1 MTKQL
6 TKKTLAP
13 KQARSRESLRRL
25 TKAAWHVLNEKGLQG
40 ATIPRI
46 AARARV
52 SAGTVYRRF
61 PDKDALLR
69 EVVLE
74 TLRSYDEQ
82 NEAVLTPELAERMSF
97 VALAEMAVRTSL
109 ASQRANAGFL
119 RAIIQFTLSHPSV
132 AFKKKAA
139 DLESRAFG
147 RVVDFMLLKRTE
159 INHPKPEE
167 AIAFGMF
174 LVGLALREIV
184 VLDTV
189 PDARDPRLPANDED
203 LARELTRSFLNY
215 LGIELPTRPL

>member
-1 MTKQL
+1 MI
-6 TKKTLAP
+6 KKTLAP

-25 TKAAWHVLNEKGLQG
+25 TKAAWHVLNEKGLHG

-52 SAGTVYRRF
+52 SPGTVYRRF

-74 TLRSYDEQ
+74 TLRSADEQ
-82 NEAVLTPELAERMSF
+82 NKAVLTPELAER
-97 VALAEMAVRTSL
+97 
-109 ASQRANAGFL
+109 
-119 RAIIQFTLSHPSV
+119 IIQFTLSHPSA

-147 RVVDFMLLKRTE
+147 RVVDFMLLKRAE
-159 INHPKPEE
+159 ISHPKPEE
-167 AIAFGMF
+167 AVAFGML

-184 VLDTV
+184 VLDIL
-189 PDARDPRLPANDED
+189 PDARDVRLPANDED
-203 LARELTRSFLNY
+203 LARELTRSLLNY
-215 LGIELPTRPL
+215 LGVEQPTRPL

>member
-1 MTKQL
+1 MI
-6 TKKTLAP
+6 KKTLAP

-25 TKAAWHVLNEKGLQG
+25 TKAAWHVLNEKGLHG

-52 SAGTVYRRF
+52 SPGTVYRRF

-74 TLRSYDEQ
+74 TLRSADEQ
-82 NEAVLTPELAERMSF
+82 NKAVLTPELAERMSF
-97 VALAEMAVRTSL
+97 AALAETAIRTSL
-109 ASQRANAGFL
+109 SSHRANAGFL
-119 RAIIQFTLSHPSV
+119 RAIIQFTLSHPSA

-147 RVVDFMLLKRTE
+147 RVVDFMLLKRAE
-159 INHPKPEE
+159 ISHPKPEE
-167 AIAFGMF
+167 AVAFGML

-184 VLDTV
+184 VLDIL
-189 PDARDPRLPANDED
+189 PDARDVRLPANDED
-203 LARELTRSFLNY
+203 LARELTRSLLNY
-215 LGIELPTRPL
+215 LGVEQPTRPL